1 MANAMTS
8 TALLVFL
15 ACLFLVNVEGQV
27 GHTKARCLCL
37 NGVVNQIKPVLIQ
50 KIVVHKSTISCPHME
65 IIVTLK
71 NGAREKCLNPESG
84 MGKKAVNKWL
94 ENQSVQ

>member
-15 ACLFLVNVEGQV
+15 ASLLLVNVEGQV

-71 NGAREKCLNPESG
+71 EGKEKKCLNPEAPLV
-84 MGKKAVNKWL
+84 KKMIDKL
-94 ENQSVQ
+94 M